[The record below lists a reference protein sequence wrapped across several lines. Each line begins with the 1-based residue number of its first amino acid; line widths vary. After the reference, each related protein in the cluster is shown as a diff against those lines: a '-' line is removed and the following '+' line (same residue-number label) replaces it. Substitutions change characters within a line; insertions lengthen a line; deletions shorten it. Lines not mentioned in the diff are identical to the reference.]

1 MAQDNQNFVFGGL
14 DTDTDLRT
22 VKSDR
27 YIDANDVEHFIDD
40 QNTIGGIRPAKG
52 TKLAYTIPNITPQIN
67 SYRIPFI
74 TTSSTDYKFVMYDK
88 DNTEYNIG
96 EFFAIGTN
104 NAAVASIGSSLAS
117 AISAL
122 PNIGIVTAYTNTLAY
137 QTVAVQEGGYR
148 LDLAG
153 SYAPYSIVCFT
164 KPAGTSTYTQTP
176 VITLTDA
183 INYTAEMQPLASV
196 LLGDYE
202 YVLSKA
208 IDQEYCEIGA
218 ATRDLNGNWT
228 YTRIAG
234 SEQFNLPT
242 TEVISLRAELVGN
255 DKVGLYWV
263 DNTNKPKVFY
273 VNVNLSIS
281 VFRYQWLTLGGVD
294 GVYYNINGTYNLN
307 NIGAQTDLQIFNNE
321 AIVTVQRQ
329 IATGGKLTSGG
340 KRYYVRFGVNGV
352 ENATPFNEIGEYTIV
367 YKADNES
374 PRNAVKIKGDA
385 AAEVTTKQIVL
396 NVDNCKADIFNF
408 IELVCVEYIGGATT
422 AILVGRYDIT
432 SETTTIIH
440 NGFELNSQPFD
451 VAGLP
456 NVTPVILT
464 AKVAEIK
471 KNRYNVA
478 NTRIDGDSNDYA
490 TIAKNVTVSSGRK
503 TINKVGNIYTT
514 SGQSAFQVSNYYV
527 NSIQLN
533 SSPYNRGG
541 YFYDTQGGTYTI
553 NSNPYSAFDTATYR
567 YTATAATAGAQT
579 IKFNFRILGVSESA
593 ALGNTAGTIGR
604 TADNLNPFGDVFGKL
619 EFARVVVSHNDS
631 SGNLISTL
639 YDETDN
645 GSVIRITFERG
656 LSLNVDMNA
665 GEYITASWF
674 VQGEGTWSIISSGFS
689 SVLSSVDSLNFGKNL
704 TENEYQKAE
713 NVANNMGY
721 MLYEPY
727 QYYIRFHKNSGY
739 VTSPYYIGS
748 HTITP
753 EDFGD
758 GATGTVRLT
767 DASGNPYVYHPV
779 FSNVDITNI
788 KNDISGVSFWRGDIT
803 NPTVIACG
811 VNLMCNQLAAEGYYA
826 GFFASN
832 PTGTTYGTTFP
843 IGSESVR
850 YYSAFLSPDNLYKD
864 GELIKFQSN
873 DKMRL
878 CGQPTVANQQNN
890 IISSKGGSIGSFIE
904 FTGYCNGYTPS
915 PVGGSVLLQDAQF
928 TPFRQT
934 TDRFIYNSFFGG
946 LQPTKLVLNSDNTN
960 KPSIDTPA
968 LALSH
973 TLPLNVVADVPA
985 NQDYGVY
992 VAYYLRENSQ
1002 TDIININVVDCNSFF
1017 EVSDLSANILNN
1029 IDVFGGDVYT
1039 QKSYIRLL
1047 YKSLAPGAASTA
1059 DKHESFISFYTQNR
1073 YNTQM
1078 RRTVDGGCVLFPAD
1092 AKNIAEYLD
1101 DNNEDIYAIDEGYNE
1116 QNNRVT
1122 AQRPYNKN
1130 VNNISYFP
1138 SRIYYTAQRPT
1149 GSSYDSYR
1157 DIKPL
1162 DFKDLDGKN
1171 GQISSLYDV
1180 NDTMI
1185 AIQKYAVT
1193 VLPYQTDVLLR
1204 SDAGAEIYVGNG
1216 GVYAQR
1222 ESIVSTYGTD
1232 VTTFAFRGYN
1242 NNGNA
1247 SLYWFSEVVKK
1258 AFRYGRDGIRPI
1270 SDDAKVRNFFL
1281 SRTKYL
1287 SGEFDLVMGFD
1298 TKRDVLW
1305 MTGFAV
1311 ADTGSIWYLDTPYTT
1326 GDIVRVDTAGLYGT
1340 PLYYRALQDN
1350 TGQNPTT
1357 TTGYWEVIPTSDGDY
1372 YSIFTI
1378 LYNEKLNAFTTERT
1392 VLPKRYFQYNNQ
1404 LMVPSPY
1411 SAWGK
1416 VYEMNNGTDN
1426 TYFDGI
1432 EGEFFVQ
1439 LVSNKIQNTSKRYIS
1454 IGLNTG
1460 EDLQDFP
1467 TVDFETKLQSS
1478 TSTDFEQKNGNIWVA
1493 VEADANGEPLIGEYM
1508 KVRISSQNEITLL
1521 DAVSKIY
1528 YRPRLPR

>member
-74 TTSSTDYKFVMYDK
+74 TTSTTDYKFVMYDK
-88 DNTEYNIG
+88 DNTQYNIG
-96 EFFAIGTN
+96 VFFAIGTN
-104 NAAVASIGSSLAS
+104 DAAVASIGSSLAS

-122 PNIGIVTAYTNTLAY
+122 PNISSVTAYTNTVSY
-137 QTVAVQEGGYR
+137 QLVAVKEGGYR

-164 KPAGTSTYTQTP
+164 KPTGTSTYTQTP

-208 IDQEYCEIGA
+208 IDQSYCEIGA
-218 ATRDLNGNWT
+218 ATRDLNGDWT

-281 VFRYQWLTLGGVD
+281 VFRYEWVTLGGVA

-307 NIGAQTDLQIFNNE
+307 NIRAQTDLQIFNNE

-329 IATGGKLTSGG
+329 IATGGKLVSGG

-422 AILVGRYDIT
+422 ATLVGRYDIT

-478 NTRIDGDSNDYA
+478 NTRIDVDSNDYA
-490 TIAKNVTVSSGRK
+490 TIAKNVDISSGRK
-503 TINKVGNIYTT
+503 TIDKVGNLNFGE
-514 SGQSAFQVSNYYV
+514 SFDAFNVSNFNGTAKTGDDENIFKGGRFYLYD
-527 NSIQLN
+527 
-533 SSPYNRGG
+533 SSLQNTSPIS
-541 YFYDTQGGTYTI
+541 I
-553 NSNPYSAFDTATYR
+553 NSNPYSTYSDGR
-567 YTATAATAGAQT
+567 YVANSTTSGVQT
-579 IKFNFRILGVSESA
+579 INFKFSITCQFSA
-593 ALGNTAGTIGR
+593 A
-604 TADNLNPFGDVFGKL
+604 
-619 EFARVVVSHNDS
+619 EFARVVVYLYNSDNTV
-631 SGNLISTL
+631 NKIL
-639 YDETDN
+639 YDKTQQMGYVPGATATTGYYGVRLTGNEAF
-645 GSVIRITFERG
+645 I
-656 LSLNVDMNA
+656 VDMTA
-665 GEYITASWF
+665 GQYVEADWF
-674 VQGEGTWSIISSGFS
+674 VQGGTSGVYALWNVSSTLFTSIVSSQDS
-689 SVLSSVDSLNFGKNL
+689 SNFGKTL

-727 QYYIRFHKNSGY
+727 KYYIRFHKKSGY
-739 VTSPYYIGS
+739 ITSPYYIGT

-753 EDFGD
+753 SDFSDAGY
-758 GATGTVRLT
+758 GTTRLT
-767 DASGNPYVYHPV
+767 DAANNPYVYHPI
-779 FSNVDITNI
+779 FSNVDITSI
-788 KNDISGVSFWRGDIT
+788 KNDISGVSFWRGEIT
-803 NPTVIACG
+803 NPTVLACG

-832 PTGTTYGTTFP
+832 PTTLTYGQTFP
-843 IGSESVR
+843 LGSENVR
-850 YYSAFLSPDNLYKD
+850 FYSAFVSPDNIYKN
-864 GELIKFQSN
+864 GELIKYQSG
-873 DKMRL
+873 DKMYVA
-878 CGQPTVANQQNN
+878 GQPTV
-890 IISSKGGSIGSFIE
+890 SSSFKNFPVITENSRGSFVE
-904 FTGYCNGYTPS
+904 YSGYCRNSGGFS
-915 PVGGSVLLQDAQF
+915 PLSISDAQY
-928 TPFRQT
+928 TPFREQ
-934 TDRFIYNSFFGG
+934 TDRYLYNANSWATS
-946 LQPTKLVLNSDNTN
+946 PTKLILSNDSTAI
-960 KPSIDTPA
+960 PSIDTGS
-968 LALSH
+968 LAISFDLRLS
-973 TLPLNVVADVPA
+973 VVADVPT
-985 NQDYGVY
+985 NEDYGVY
-992 VAYYLRENSQ
+992 VGYYIREQES
-1002 TDIININVVDCNSFF
+1002 TDNLNINVLDCNSFYS
-1017 EVSDLSANILNN
+1017 VTSTTSNILNN
-1029 IDVFGGDVYT
+1029 IDVFGGDTYT
-1039 QKSYIRLL
+1039 QKNYTRLL
-1047 YKSLAPGAASTA
+1047 YNGLETSTSQFRQ
-1059 DKHESFISFYTQNR
+1059 ESFISFYTQNR

-1078 RRTVDGGCVLFPAD
+1078 RRTVEEGCVLFPAD

-1101 DNNEDIYAIDEGYNE
+1101 DENEEIYAIDEGYNE
-1116 QNNRVT
+1116 QNNRIT

-1130 VNNISYFP
+1130 INNISYFP
-1138 SRIYYTAQRPT
+1138 ARIYYTAQRPT

-1204 SDAGAEIYVGNG
+1204 SDSGAEIYVGNG

-1287 SGEFDLVMGFD
+1287 SEEFDLVMGFD

-1311 ADTGSIWYLDTPYTT
+1311 ADIGSIWYLDTPYTT
-1326 GDIVRVDTAGLYGT
+1326 GDVVRVDTAGLYGT
-1340 PLYYRALQDN
+1340 PLYYRALQNN

-1392 VLPKRYFQYNNQ
+1392 VLPRRYFQYNNQ

-1508 KVRISSQNEITLL
+1508 KIKISSQNDITLL

>member
-14 DTDTDLRT
+14 DSDTDLRT
-22 VKSDR
+22 VKNDR

-52 TKLAYTIPNITPQIN
+52 TKLAYTIPNITLRNN

-74 TTSSTDYKFVMYDK
+74 TTSSTDYRFVMYDK

-96 EFFAIGTN
+96 EFLAVGTN
-104 NAAVASIGSSLAS
+104 DAAVASLGTSLET
-117 AISAL
+117 AISAF
-122 PNIGIVTAYTNTLAY
+122 PNIGSVNAYTDTLSY
-137 QTVAVQEGGYR
+137 QTVAVQQGGFR
-148 LDLAG
+148 LDLVG
-153 SYAPYSIVCFT
+153 GKAPYSIVCFT
-164 KPAGTSTYTQTP
+164 KAAGATTYVQTP
-176 VITLTDA
+176 VITLTDY
-183 INYTAEMQPLASV
+183 IGYTAEMQPLASV

-208 IDQEYCEIGA
+208 VDQAYCEIGA
-218 ATRDLNGNWT
+218 ATRDLNGDWT

-242 TEVISLRAELVGN
+242 TEFISLRAELVGN

-273 VNVNLSIS
+273 LNVNLSLS

-307 NIGAQTDLQIFNNE
+307 NIGAQTNLQIFNNE

-329 IATGGKLTSGG
+329 IATGGKLVSGG

-385 AAEVTTKQIVL
+385 AAEITTKQIVL
-396 NVDNCKADIFNF
+396 NVNNCKADIFNF
-408 IELVCVEYIGGATT
+408 LELVCVEYIGGATT
-422 AILVGRYDIT
+422 ATLVGKYDIV
-432 SETTTIIH
+432 SETTTINH
-440 NGFELNSQPFD
+440 TGFELNSQPFD
-451 VAGLP
+451 IAGLP

-478 NTRIDGDSNDYA
+478 NTRIDVDSNDYA
-490 TIAKNVTVSSGRK
+490 TIAKNITVASGRK
-503 TINKVGNIYTT
+503 TINKVGNIYTN
-514 SGQSAFQVSNYYV
+514 SGQSAFQVSGYYV
-527 NSIQLN
+527 DSIKL
-533 SSPYNRGG
+533 SASPYNRGG
-541 YFYDTQGGTYTI
+541 YFYDTQGGTYTV

-567 YTATAATAGAQT
+567 YTATAATSGAQT
-579 IKFNFRILGVSESA
+579 IKLNFKIVGTSVTAAYGGLGGVLRLIDEV
-593 ALGNTAGTIGR
+593 
-604 TADNLNPFGDVFGKL
+604 NPSVTFGQL
-619 EFARVVVSHNDS
+619 QFARVAVFHHDS
-631 SGNLISTL
+631 SGNIISTL
-639 YDETDN
+639 YDETN
-645 GSVIRITFERG
+645 NSSVVKIIFERG

-665 GEYITASWF
+665 GEYITATWF
-674 VQGEGTWSIISSGFS
+674 VQGEGTWSIQSSGFS
-689 SVLSSVDSLNFGKNL
+689 SILSSADSFNFGKNL

-713 NVANNMGY
+713 NVANNVGY

-727 QYYIRFHKNSGY
+727 QYYIRFHKKSGY

-758 GATGTVRLT
+758 DSTSTTRLT
-767 DASGNPYVYHPV
+767 DAASNPYVYHPI
-779 FSNVDITNI
+779 FNNIDITTI
-788 KNDISGVSFWRGDIT
+788 KNDISGISFWRGDIT

-811 VNLMCNQLAAEGYYA
+811 INLMCNQVAAEGYYA

-832 PTGTTYGTTFP
+832 PTGTSYGSTFP

-850 YYSAFLSPDNLYKD
+850 YYSAFISPDNLYKD
-864 GELIKFQSN
+864 GELIKFQTN
-873 DKMRL
+873 DKMIKS
-878 CGQPTVANQQNN
+878 GQPTIANQQNN
-890 IISSKGGSIGSFIE
+890 FISSKGGNTGSFVE
-904 FTGYCNGYTPS
+904 FSGYCNGYS
-915 PVGGSVLLQDAQF
+915 GGAIGGAVALQDAQF
-928 TPFRQT
+928 TPFRET
-934 TDRFIYNSFFGG
+934 TDRFIYNSIPGVP
-946 LQPTKLVLNSDNTN
+946 QPTKLVLNSDNTN
-960 KPSIDTPA
+960 KPSIDTPS

-973 TLPLNVVADVPA
+973 SLPLNVIATVPA

-992 VAYYLRENSQ
+992 VAYYVRENSQ
-1002 TDIININVVDCNSFF
+1002 TDIVNINVIDCNSFF
-1017 EVSDLSANILNN
+1017 GVSETSANVLNN
-1029 IDVFGGDVYT
+1029 VFVFGGDTYT

-1059 DKHESFISFYTQNR
+1059 TKHESFISFYTQNR

-1078 RRTVDGGCVLFPAD
+1078 RRTTVDACVLFPAD

-1101 DNNEDIYAIDEGYNE
+1101 DNNEDIYSIDEGYNE

-1122 AQRPYNKN
+1122 AQRAYNKN

-1138 SRIYYTAQRPT
+1138 ARIYYTAQRPT

-1185 AIQKYAVT
+1185 AVQKYAIT
-1193 VLPYQTDVLLR
+1193 VLPYQTDVLLK
-1204 SDAGAEIYVGNG
+1204 SDAGSEIYIGNG

-1222 ESIVSTYGTD
+1222 ESIISTYGTD
-1232 VTTFAFRGYN
+1232 VTTLAFRGYN

-1258 AFRYGRDGIRPI
+1258 AFRYGRDGIRAL
-1270 SDDAKVRNFFL
+1270 SDDAKMRNFFL
-1281 SRTKYL
+1281 SRTKYIAD
-1287 SGEFDLVMGFD
+1287 EFDLVMGFD

-1311 ADTGSIWYLDTPYTT
+1311 AEVGNIWYLDSSYVT
-1326 GDIVRVDTAGLYGT
+1326 GDVVRVDNAGLYGT
-1340 PLYYRALQDN
+1340 PLYYTALQNN

-1357 TTGYWEVIPTSDGDY
+1357 TTGYWEVIPTSNGDY
-1372 YSIFTI
+1372 YSIFTV
-1378 LYNEKLNAFTTERT
+1378 LYNEKLNTFTTTRT
-1392 VLPKRYFQYNNQ
+1392 VLPRRYFQYNNQ

-1416 VYEMNNGTDN
+1416 VYEMNNGSDN

-1432 EGEFFVQ
+1432 EGEFYVQ
-1439 LVSNKIQNTSKRYIS
+1439 LVSNKIQNTSKRYLS

-1460 EDLQDFP
+1460 EDLQDYP
-1467 TVDFETKLQSS
+1467 TIDFETKLQASTSS
-1478 TSTDFEQKNGNIWVA
+1478 TFEQKNGNIWVA
-1493 VEADANGEPLIGEYM
+1493 VEPDSNGQPLIGEYM
-1508 KVRISSQNEITLL
+1508 KFKIATNEDITLL

>member
-74 TTSSTDYKFVMYDK
+74 TTSSTDYSFVMYDK

-104 NAAVASIGSSLAS
+104 NAAVDSIGTSLES
-117 AISAL
+117 AILAL
-122 PNIGIVTAYTNTLAY
+122 PNISSVNAYTNTLTY
-137 QTVAVQEGGYR
+137 QTIAVQEGGYR

-153 SYAPYSIVCFT
+153 GKSPYTIVCFT

-208 IDQEYCEIGA
+208 INQAYCEIGA
-218 ATRDLNGNWT
+218 ATRDLNGDWT

-234 SEQFNLPT
+234 SEQFNFPT
-242 TEVISLRAELVGN
+242 DQVISLRAELVGN

-273 VNVNLSIS
+273 VNVNLSLS
-281 VFRYQWLTLGGVD
+281 VFRYQWLTLGGLD
-294 GVYYNINGTYNLN
+294 GVYYNLNGIYNLN
-307 NIGAQTDLQIFNNE
+307 NIDAQSNLQIFNNE
-321 AIVTVQRQ
+321 ATVTVVSQ

-340 KRYYVRFGVNGV
+340 KRYYVRFGVNGI

-385 AAEVTTKQIVL
+385 SAEITTKQIVL

-408 IELVCVEYIGGATT
+408 LELVCVEYIGGATT
-422 AILVGRYDIT
+422 ATLVGKYDIT
-432 SETTTIIH
+432 SETTTITH
-440 NGFELNSQPFD
+440 SGFELNSQPFD
-451 VAGLP
+451 VGGLP
-456 NVTPVILT
+456 NVTPVILS

-478 NTRIDGDSNDYA
+478 NTRIDADSNDYA
-490 TIAKNVTVSSGRK
+490 AIAKNITITSGRK
-503 TINKVGNIYTT
+503 TIPKVGNIYV
-514 SGQSAFQVSNYYV
+514 GGKINAFQVGNYSGTLQTGGGSININRSGSFYIYPSFMNNTTSINV
-527 NSIQLN
+527 SDNAYSAYNSGIYTANTFTSGVQ
-533 SSPYNRGG
+533 
-541 YFYDTQGGTYTI
+541 TI
-553 NSNPYSAFDTATYR
+553 NLSYSIYGLVQQD
-567 YTATAATAGAQT
+567 
-579 IKFNFRILGVSESA
+579 S
-593 ALGNTAGTIGR
+593 GNEI
-604 TADNLNPFGDVFGKL
+604 D
-619 EFARVVVSHNDS
+619 FARVVVYVYNFDNSINRIIYDKTIDRRNEFEVNYQENIS
-631 SGNLISTL
+631 LVEEINSGQ
-639 YDETDN
+639 YVRAD
-645 GSVIRITFERG
+645 
-656 LSLNVDMNA
+656 
-665 GEYITASWF
+665 WF
-674 VQGEGTWSIISSGFS
+674 VQGNQCNWTIKSSNFQSIVGIQDSS
-689 SVLSSVDSLNFGKNL
+689 NFGKNL
-704 TENEYQKAE
+704 TENEYQKAD
-713 NVANNMGY
+713 NVANNIGY

-727 QYYIRFHKNSGY
+727 PYYIRFHKKSGY
-739 VTSPYYIGS
+739 ITSPFYIGK
-748 HTITP
+748 HTIKP
-753 EDFGD
+753 DDFGD
-758 GATGTVRLT
+758 SGNGVTKLT
-767 DASGNPYVYHPV
+767 DPSGNPYVYHPV
-779 FSNVDITNI
+779 FNNI
-788 KNDISGVSFWRGDIT
+788 DISSIKSDLVGISFWRGELT
-803 NPTVIACG
+803 TPNVIACG
-811 VNLMCNQLAAEGYYA
+811 INLMANKISAAGYYA
-826 GFFASN
+826 GFYASN
-832 PTGTTYGTTFP
+832 PTGTTYGQSFP
-843 IGSESVR
+843 LGSENVR
-850 YYSAFLSPDNLYKD
+850 FYSAFLSPDNIYKN
-864 GELIKFQSN
+864 GELIKYQSG
-873 DKMRL
+873 DKMYVS
-878 CGQPTVANQQNN
+878 GQPTILNSSNN
-890 IISSKGGSIGSFIE
+890 LISLLAKKSGSFVE
-904 FTGYCNGYTPS
+904 FSGYCSNS
-915 PVGGSVLLQDAQF
+915 GGFTAQTLSDAQY
-928 TPFRQT
+928 TPFRQQ
-934 TDRFIYNSFFGG
+934 TDRYIYNANSWAT
-946 LQPTKLVLNSDNTN
+946 QPTKLILNNEGQIL
-960 KPSIDTPA
+960 PSIDTA
-968 LALSH
+968 SVAISFD
-973 TLPLNVVADVPA
+973 VRVSMVADIPT
-985 NQDYGVY
+985 NLDYGVY
-992 VAYYLRENSQ
+992 VGYYIRESNN
-1002 TDIININVVDCNSFF
+1002 DNVLNINVIDCNSFF
-1017 EVSDLSANILNN
+1017 GIDDNSPNIINN
-1029 IDVFGGDVYT
+1029 AAVFGGDTYT
-1039 QKSYIRLL
+1039 QKSYARLL
-1047 YKSLAPGAASTA
+1047 YNSLPDGGNPDT
-1059 DKHESFISFYTQNR
+1059 DNKYESFISFYTQNR

-1078 RRTVDGGCVLFPAD
+1078 RRTSEEGCVLFPAD
-1092 AKNIAEYLD
+1092 AKSITEYLD
-1101 DNNEDIYAIDEGYNE
+1101 DNNEEFYLIDEGYNE
-1116 QNNRVT
+1116 QNNRLT
-1122 AQRPYNKN
+1122 AQRSYNKN

-1171 GQISSLYDV
+1171 GQITSLYDV

-1193 VLPYQTDVLLR
+1193 VLPYQTDVLLK
-1204 SDAGAEIYVGNG
+1204 SDSGAEIYIGNG

-1222 ESIVSTYGTD
+1222 ETIVSTYGTD
-1232 VTTFAFRGYN
+1232 LTTFAFRGYN

-1258 AFRYGRDGIRPI
+1258 VFRYGRDGIRTI
-1270 SDDAKVRNFFL
+1270 SDDAKMRNFFL
-1281 SRTKYL
+1281 SKTKYL
-1287 SGEFDLVMGFD
+1287 ANEFDLVMGFD

-1305 MTGFAV
+1305 ITGLAV
-1311 ADTGSIWYLDTPYTT
+1311 ADIGAVWALDTPYTT
-1326 GDIVRVDTAGLYGT
+1326 GDVVRIDNAGLYGT

-1357 TTGYWEVIPTSDGDY
+1357 TSGYWELIPTSNGDY
-1372 YSIFTI
+1372 YSIFTV

-1392 VLPKRYFQYNNQ
+1392 VLPRRYFQYNNQ

-1432 EGEFFVQ
+1432 EGEFYVQ

-1460 EDLQDFP
+1460 EDLQDYP
-1467 TVDFETKLQSS
+1467 TIDFETKLQNS
-1478 TSTDFEQKNGNIWVA
+1478 TSTLFEQKNGNIWVA
-1493 VEADANGEPLIGEYM
+1493 VEPDENGEPLIGEYM
-1508 KVRISSQNEITLL
+1508 KFKISSQNDITLL